1 MMIKIK
7 RIYEEA
13 TPDDGARILVDRVW
27 PRGISKDNAAIQNWF
42 KDLAPSEKL
51 RKWYDHDP
59 EKWKK
64 FRQRY
69 RAELQAREKELV
81 MRRLATLSRERPV
94 TLVYAARDRNHNNA
108 VALRDF
114 IANMAS

>member
-1 MMIKIK
+1 MIKTK

-13 TPDDGARILVDRVW
+13 SMEDGARILVDRIW
-27 PRGISKDNAAIQNWF
+27 PRGISKNNAAIQDWL
-42 KDLAPSEKL
+42 KDLAPSDNL
-51 RKWYDHDP
+51 RKWYGYDP

-81 MRRLATLSRERPV
+81 MRRLASLAKAQPV
-94 TLVYAARDRNHNNA
+94 TLVYAARDTKRNNA

-114 IANMAS
+114 IRNLASP

>member
-1 MMIKIK
+1 MIKTK
-7 RIYEEA
+7 RIYDNVSME
-13 TPDDGARILVDRVW
+13 DGARILVDRVW
-27 PRGISKDNAAIQNWF
+27 PRGISKDNAAIQDWF

-69 RAELQAREKELV
+69 RAELQAREKELI
-81 MRRLATLSRERPV
+81 MRRLASIAREKPV
-94 TLVYAARDRNHNNA
+94 TLVYAAKDHQHNNA

-114 IANMAS
+114 IRNMGR

>member
-1 MMIKIK
+1 MIKTK
-7 RIYEEA
+7 RIYEDVSME
-13 TPDDGARILVDRVW
+13 DGARILVDRVW
-27 PRGISKDNAAIQNWF
+27 PRGISKDNAAIQDWF

-81 MRRLATLSRERPV
+81 MRRLAAIAKEKPV
-94 TLVYAARDRNHNNA
+94 TLVYAAKDNKHNNA
-108 VALRDF
+108 IALRDF
-114 IANMAS
+114 IKNMAR